1 MSTDDDKA
9 ADELMASGS
18 WLERASLPVAS
29 AQGVDVSNFQGFF
42 DWQST
47 RGLSFGIFR
56 LTEGL
61 GGPGTNSPDPT
72 ARHNHDGIAA
82 RGLHRGAYH
91 FLRPD
96 LGGAA
101 QARYFV
107 DQADRLGLAE
117 LDMLWLDNESDRGVG
132 APRTAACA
140 RDFMAEFRHLRPHQP
155 GGVYTYISFATS
167 GHTAGLG
174 GYPLWL
180 ADPSDVNTG
189 PKPPPPWARW
199 AFWQWGIRN
208 GLDRDAFNGTAADLT
223 EWLNAFLPHNQPPP
237 DDHPGRQV
245 ERIVTAKGT
254 TLAGILAR
262 REMAFSTL
270 LRLSAAAAADG
281 QYPAT
286 TARWINEALHASPAL
301 HEELPAG
308 LVLHGYRIRRG
319 AEEEG
324 S

>member
-1 MSTDDDKA
+1 MTDNDA
-9 ADELMASGS
+9 ADLAASAG
-18 WLERASLPVAS
+18 WLLDAALPVRS
-29 AQGVDVSNFQGFF
+29 AQGIDVSNFQGQFN
-42 DWQST
+42 WPAT
-47 RGLSFGIFR
+47 RGLSFGIYR

-72 ARHNHDGIAA
+72 ARHNHDGIAD

-96 LGGAA
+96 LPGAA

-107 DQADRLGLAE
+107 DQAAKLGLAE

-132 APRTAACA
+132 PARTAACA

-155 GGVYTYISFATS
+155 GGVYTFISFATS
-167 GHTAGLG
+167 GHTTGLG
-174 GYPLWL
+174 SYPLWL

-208 GLDRDAFNGTAADLT
+208 GEDRDAFNGTAADLT
-223 EWLNAFLPHNQPPP
+223 AWLNAFLPHNQPPP
-237 DDHPGRQV
+237 DDHPAREI
-245 ERIVTAKGT
+245 ERIETGKGL

-262 REMAFSTL
+262 RQMALSTL
-270 LRLSAAAAADG
+270 LRLSAQRAADG
-281 QYPAT
+281 QYPAA

-301 HEELPAG
+301 HAELPEG
-308 LVLHGYRIRRG
+308 LVLHGYKIRQQAG
-319 AEEEG
+319 EEG
-324 S
+324 Q